1 VRDGCGKRFR
11 LQIDSNLRTQRKRA
25 REQSSKSVDRSDGR
39 WEGNRLTPSFTII
52 SGQASGPRSIARQ
65 TGLDESYVRRILGY
79 AFLAPDIIEA
89 ILNGRPPQNLTI
101 EKLRENFPM
110 SWAEQRMVANAIGDR
125 QIPHR

>member
-1 VRDGCGKRFR
+1 MEDGKEIGSPLRSQSSVAKLLAPAPSQGKRV
-11 LQIDSNLRTQRKRA
+11 STKVTSA
-25 REQSSKSVDRSDGR
+25 G
-39 WEGNRLTPSFTII
+39 SF
-52 SGQASGPRSIARQ
+52 
-65 TGLDESYVRRILGY
+65 GY